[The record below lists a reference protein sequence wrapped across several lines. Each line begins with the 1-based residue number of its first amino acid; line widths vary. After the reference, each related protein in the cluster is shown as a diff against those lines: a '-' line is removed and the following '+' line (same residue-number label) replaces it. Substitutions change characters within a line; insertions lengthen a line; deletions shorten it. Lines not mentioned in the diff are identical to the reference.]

1 MRNSYSVLIFDWD
14 GTLMDSEVA
23 IVKSLKFSFED
34 NGVALLSNDTLKS
47 IIGLSLDE
55 AFMALLPDASPAMIQ
70 SLSNSYRQDFLRQ
83 DSTGSLLFTGVQ
95 SVLDELKSLGYF
107 LCVATGKSR
116 RGLDKVL
123 QETKLENYFACTRC
137 ADETFSK
144 PHPLMI
150 EEILTD
156 MDAMPDDALLI
167 GDTDFDL
174 QMGNNAGIDSIAVS
188 YGVHSVERLTP
199 HSPKAIFD
207 DLRELP
213 EWLLRVGQSPHF

>member
-1 MRNSYSVLIFDWD
+1 
-14 GTLMDSEVA
+14 MDSELA

-34 NGVALLSNDTLKS
+34 NGIELLPDNTLKS
-47 IIGLSLDE
+47 IIGLALDE
-55 AFMALLPDASPAMIQ
+55 AFMTLLPDATPVMIQ
-70 SLSNSYRQDFLRQ
+70 SLSASYRHDFLSQ
-83 DSTGSLLFTGVQ
+83 SSTGSVLFAGVQ
-95 SVLDELKSLGYF
+95 DVLNELKSAGYL

-123 QETKLENYFACTRC
+123 QETKLEDYFACTRC

-156 MDAMPDDALLI
+156 MDALPNDALLI

-188 YGVHSVERLTP
+188 YGVHSVERLVP

-207 DLRELP
+207 NLSQLP
-213 EWLLRVGQSPHF
+213 EWLLNLQ